1 MQDFLRKT
9 KLINHFT
16 IELQMDKQTFVNRLS
31 AITDEGRTGLFSNP
45 FEVFS
50 SNKKAYKGHV
60 AFDEFSIKK
69 QKLAFHAS
77 YDFTTAKGVLMEN
90 NGRLTIETE
99 VRGFNNHMT
108 FYYILLIAIYSTFIV
123 FVINSDGKA
132 PLFVV
137 PFIAL
142 HGMLMFAIPYFM
154 MKRGVERMV
163 YDLEREFF
171 YLTKND

>member
-1 MQDFLRKT
+1 MQDFLTKI

-16 IELQMDKQTFVNRLS
+16 MELQMNKQTFVSRLS
-31 AITDEGRTGLFSNP
+31 AITDEGSTGLFSNP

-60 AFDEFSIKK
+60 AFDEFSIEK
-69 QKLAFHAS
+69 QRLAFRAS
-77 YDFTTAKGVLMEN
+77 YDFTIAKGVLTEN

-99 VRGFNNHMT
+99 VRGFNNYML
-108 FYYILLIAIYSTFIV
+108 FYYILLIVVYSAFIV
-123 FVINSDGKA
+123 FVIGSGGKA

-142 HGMLMFAIPYFM
+142 HGALMFAIPYFM
-154 MKRGVERMV
+154 MKRGVERMI